1 MANPE
6 RTRKDGTPIR
16 RKPRQPR
23 GKHEKRQKTAAAEP
37 TRKTGPV
44 RKTEPVKPFEPPKPL
59 ISTEQEAET
68 RPAGVPFRHSAE
80 HMAKMN
86 AAAAAAASTFETEEE
101 FDTAA
106 EAYFDYCDA
115 NGMLYGEAGLCLALS
130 KGNRKGRTVTLQA
143 LRDWYDGKH
152 CEYLQDAVQRAY
164 LRIQAQIETD
174 PTYREKGMVPRSIFL
189 QKQTRLGGYQD
200 KVETKSDATVKVI
213 FGSGVD
219 ESDFK

>member
-23 GKHEKRQKTAAAEP
+23 DKREKKQKPPAAAEQAKKAEP
-37 TRKTGPV
+37 MRKAA
-44 RKTEPVKPFEPPKPL
+44 PPKPF
-59 ISTEQEAET
+59 TPPAQAAEQ
-68 RPAGVPFRHSAE
+68 RPTGTPFRHSAE
-80 HMAKMN
+80 HMAKMQ
-86 AAAAAAASTFETEEE
+86 AAAAAAAAATSIFETADE

-115 NGMLYGEAGLCLALS
+115 NGLLYGEAGLCLALS
-130 KGNRKGRTVTLQA
+130 KSNRKGRTVTLNA

-152 CEYLQDAVQRAY
+152 CEYLQDAAQRAY